1 MNILITGASGFVGQN
16 LVTFLKEREVKI
28 ATVSLRDEKTL
39 LIAADTTTVIHL
51 AGKAHDLKK
60 VSNEAAYFEVN
71 TELTKRVYERFCES
85 NADTFIYMSS
95 VKAVADNPLSVV
107 NGETVATP
115 ITPYGKSKLAAE
127 QYLVENQKSGTQL
140 YILRPCMIHGPNNK
154 GNLNLLYQLVQK
166 GIPYPLGSFSNQR
179 SYLSVD
185 NLCFIINE
193 LIQRTDITSGIY
205 TLADDGEVSTTDLVR
220 LIGES
225 LGKKATILSPPVCII
240 NFIAK
245 IGDKLNLPLNTER
258 LQKMT
263 ENYVVSNEKINAAIG
278 KVLPMSNK
286 EGLLKTFNS
295 FKN

>member
-1 MNILITGASGFVGQN
+1 MDILITGASGFVGQN
-16 LVTFLKEREVKI
+16 LVAFFKEKKI
-28 ATVSLRDEKTL
+28 KTSEVSLRNEKL
-39 LIAADTTTVIHL
+39 FSIAPNTTAVVHL

-71 TELTKRVYERFCES
+71 TELTKQVYEQFCNS
-85 NADTFIYMSS
+85 NADTFVYMSS
-95 VKAVADNPLSVV
+95 VKAVADNSTSIVDESTL
-107 NGETVATP
+107 ATP

-127 QYLVENQKSGTQL
+127 QYLLRNHKVGTRL

-193 LIQRTDITSGIY
+193 LIQRTDITSGVY

-225 LGKKATILSPPVCII
+225 LDKKATILSPPVCII

-263 ENYVVSNEKINAAIG
+263 ENYVVSNEKINTAIG

>member
-1 MNILITGASGFVGQN
+1 MSILITGASGFVGQN
-16 LVTFLKEREVKI
+16 LVAFFREKKI
-28 ATVSLRDEKTL
+28 KISGVSLRNEKVFS
-39 LIAADTTTVIHL
+39 IAPDTTAVVHL

-60 VSNEAAYFEVN
+60 VSNETAYFEVN
-71 TELTKRVYERFCES
+71 TELTKRVYERFCNS
-85 NADTFIYMSS
+85 NANTFIYMSS
-95 VKAVADNPLSVV
+95 VKAVADNPILTVTE
-107 NGETVATP
+107 ETTTTP

-127 QYLVENQKSGTQL
+127 QYLLRNHKVGTRL

-154 GNLNLLYQLVQK
+154 GNLNLLYQLVRK
-166 GIPYPLGSFSNQR
+166 GIPYPLGSFLNQR
-179 SYLSVD
+179 SYLSID

-193 LIQRTDITSGIY
+193 LIENAAIASGVY
-205 TLADDGEVSTTDLVR
+205 NVADDESFSTTEVVQ

-225 LGKKATILSPPVCII
+225 LNKKVTIFSPLVNLI

-278 KVLPMSNK
+278 KVLPISNK